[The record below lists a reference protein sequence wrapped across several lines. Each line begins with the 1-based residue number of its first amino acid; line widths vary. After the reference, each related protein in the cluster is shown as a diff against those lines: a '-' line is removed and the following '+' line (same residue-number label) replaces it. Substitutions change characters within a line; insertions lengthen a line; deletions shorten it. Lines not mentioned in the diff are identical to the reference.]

1 MSERTQFFTIS
12 ILCRRFFGVVGG
24 KNFQNFFGNKLNLI
38 TIIIKNK
45 NNFNFLIH
53 LLITLKI

>member
-1 MSERTQFFTIS
+1 MLGDGGGGGGSQKF
-12 ILCRRFFGVVGG
+12 FFGGGG